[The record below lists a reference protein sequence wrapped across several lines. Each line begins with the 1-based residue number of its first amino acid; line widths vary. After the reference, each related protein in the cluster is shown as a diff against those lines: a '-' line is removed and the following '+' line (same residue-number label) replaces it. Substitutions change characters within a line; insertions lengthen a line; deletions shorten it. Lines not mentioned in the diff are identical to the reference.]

1 MTKASIDLQ
10 DLGGEYTSRRRLN
23 RPDGSEDLLRN
34 ERASAGNDGIGGGC
48 TTLEGCLTPI
58 ECDATGR
65 KSPQQDRSHKRWR
78 EGNGGAQCGKSARCV
93 RRGGSW
99 RRGMVE
105 IVEHSQTK
113 GRDNREPKL
122 RPKPARQSS
131 TLPMSGMW
139 KRSHGRASE
148 APPDERGGNRY
159 VLPNATAPHLD
170 STILDR
176 NGLSARCP
184 VCPH

>member
-1 MTKASIDLQ
+1 MAVRHSSAVQRLSSAA
-10 DLGGEYTSRRRLN
+10 GHAESRSGR
-23 RPDGSEDLLRN
+23 
-34 ERASAGNDGIGGGC
+34 IG
-48 TTLEGCLTPI
+48 LI
-58 ECDATGR
+58 
-65 KSPQQDRSHKRWR
+65 SPGMKT
-78 EGNGGAQCGKSARCV
+78 NGGAQCGKSACCV
-93 RRGGSW
+93 RRGGDW

-105 IVEHSQTK
+105 IVGHSQTK

-139 KRSHGRASE
+139 KRSHGGTIE

-170 STILDR
+170 STNCVVLTGRRRLPVYPDKQTI
-176 NGLSARCP
+176 SEPVVCARCGP
-184 VCPH
+184 RL